1 MAEYSMLLCRRHE
14 QFVLNLFMRQGESGH
29 SPVVQDAGI
38 GQIAAEATGR
48 DAIHL

>member
-1 MAEYSMLLCRRHE
+1 MLLCRRHK
-14 QFVLNLFMRQGESGH
+14 QIVPSFDLYTRQGEGGH
-29 SPVVQDAGI
+29 LPVVQDAGI